1 MDLIRKNSSFQAIE
15 LKLVLLNSSH
25 QNKKNELLLSQIVP
39 KIRKLDTFEN
49 MLIFRI
55 LTKKSTFYGCNNR
68 SLNFFFQIMVLHA
81 EKLEENNGT

>member
-25 QNKKNELLLSQIVP
+25 QKNELLLSQIVP

-49 MLIFRI
+49 MLIFHI

-81 EKLEENNGT
+81 EKLEENNGA